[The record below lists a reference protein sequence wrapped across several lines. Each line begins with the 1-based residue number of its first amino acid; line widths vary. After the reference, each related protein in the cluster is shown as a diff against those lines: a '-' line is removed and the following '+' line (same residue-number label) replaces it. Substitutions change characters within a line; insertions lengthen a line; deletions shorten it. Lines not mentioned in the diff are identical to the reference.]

1 MADEVLLTSEA
12 FVKGVSS
19 ISDNTAAKYL
29 KPSIREAQDIG
40 LQRVLGETLTDKLK
54 ALVGDGSI
62 KDEGNAKYKALL
74 DRCQYYL
81 AYQTIME
88 LIPKVAYKV
97 GNIGVA
103 KTSDENVQGADWDEV
118 AQMGDWYQGKADS
131 CCYDLQRWLL
141 ERHSDYPELSES
153 CYLRIRS
160 NLYSAA
166 TSGVWMGGQRGSG
179 RPRRKWDER

>member
-54 ALVGDGSI
+54 ALVGDGGI

-81 AYQTIME
+81 AYQTIVE
-88 LIPKVAYKV
+88 LMPKVAYKV

-103 KTSDENVQGADWDEV
+103 KTSDENVQGADWDDIEREI
-118 AQMGDWYQGKADS
+118 ARYQAKADS

-141 ERHSDYPELSES
+141 DRHSDYPELSEG

-166 TSGVWMGGQRGSG
+166 TSGVWLGGQRGSG